1 MRKLIL
7 DGREIYE
14 IDYVEND
21 CNPNYTTVIIHLTD
35 GNWMEVSKHNYKN
48 KERLVL
54 HSLQVLKSTIRLNR
68 YWHY

>member
-7 DGREIYE
+7 DGRETYE

-21 CNPNYTTVIIHLTD
+21 CNPNYTTVIIHLMD

-48 KERLVL
+48 REMLDL
-54 HSLQVLKSTIRLNR
+54 HSLQVINSSIKLNR
-68 YWHY
+68 Y